1 VTTVESVYNCLP
13 NGEAPAPFEIHY
25 NMIGDGKTRLY
36 HSRVE
41 MRILDDLNEAQKMAV
56 TAGDGPVLVLAGPGS
71 GKTRVLTH
79 RIAYLIEAQDVP
91 SWRIMAV
98 TFTNKAAREMGHRVE
113 ALLGGRPD
121 GLTMGT
127 FHATCVR
134 ILRRENQELHG
145 YDRDFVIFDTDDQ
158 RQVVK
163 AVLKELNLDDKKF
176 HPNRMLNGISAAKNE
191 LVTPEQYAASNYI
204 SEVTRR
210 VYQRYQ
216 DTLVANNA
224 MDFDDLLMNTVILFE
239 ERLDVLER
247 YQQRYQHILVDE
259 FQDTNTVQY
268 VLLRKLAGE
277 RGNIFVVGDAD
288 QSIYK
293 WRGAD
298 FRNINRFRE
307 QYPEAMMILLEQNYR
322 STQIILDA
330 AKAVIRRNSDRV
342 DKELFTER
350 QGGMPIDVREAYND
364 VEEAESVVSEIENL
378 ILQGVAAGE
387 CAVMYR
393 TNAQS
398 RVLEEAFL
406 RAGMNYRLV
415 GATRF
420 YSRREI
426 KDLVAYLRVV
436 RSPADA
442 VSFGRIINT
451 PSRGI
456 GAKTQGVLQQW
467 AEQQG
472 WQPAEA
478 LLQLVADREMQHPF
492 NGRALNAL
500 LRFGEMLRD
509 WIALRDKVSV
519 ADLLDTVLEAVHYR
533 EYVDDGSDQG
543 QDRWANVMELRG
555 VATEFED
562 LSLSDFLE
570 QVSLVSDVDNLE
582 EDPDAPSLLT
592 LHAAKGL
599 EFPTVFI
606 VGLEDGML
614 PHSRSLDD
622 AEELAEE
629 RRLFYVGLTRAEDRV
644 YLSYAFRRS
653 FFGES
658 EVTVP
663 SRFLSDLPVDLV
675 SGGTNQQ
682 RRRDTKRRASSW
694 SWSASPAASSGSGS
708 PARSTSST
716 ARARKE
722 LPEPYGPVET
732 AASEKRPALTEAQ
745 YRTGQNVRHAKFG
758 KGIVIESKLTGS
770 DEEVV
775 VAFEE
780 LGIKKLVASMARLEI
795 TG

>member
-1 VTTVESVYNCLP
+1 
-13 NGEAPAPFEIHY
+13 
-25 NMIGDGKTRLY
+25 
-36 HSRVE
+36 

-56 TAGDGPVLVLAGPGS
+56 TAGNGAVLVLAGPGS
-71 GKTRVLTH
+71 GKTRVLTQ
-79 RIAYLIEAQDVP
+79 RIAYLIEAQNVP
-91 SWRIMAV
+91 PWRIMAV

-113 ALLGGRPD
+113 SLLGGRPN

-134 ILRRENQELHG
+134 ILRRESGELQG

-191 LVTPEQYAASNYI
+191 LVTPELYAASNYI
-204 SEVTRR
+204 SEVIRR

-216 DTLVANNA
+216 DMLVANNA
-224 MDFDDLLMNTVILFE
+224 MDFDDLLVNTVMLFE
-239 ERLDVLER
+239 ERLDVLEKYQRR
-247 YQQRYQHILVDE
+247 YEHILVDE

-268 VLLRKLAGE
+268 ALLRKLADE

-298 FRNINRFRE
+298 FRNINRFRDH
-307 QYPEAMMILLEQNYR
+307 YPEARMILLEQNYR
-322 STQIILDA
+322 STQIILDV

-350 QGGMPIDVREAYND
+350 QGGLPIDVRETYND
-364 VEEAESVVSEIENL
+364 VEEAEAVVSEIENL
-378 ILQGVAAGE
+378 MLQGVSAGG

-406 RAGMNYRLV
+406 KVGMNYRLV

-420 YSRREI
+420 YGRREI
-426 KDLVAYLRVV
+426 KDLIAYLRVV
-436 RSPADA
+436 RSPVDA
-442 VSFGRIINT
+442 VSFGRIVNT
-451 PSRGI
+451 PTRGI
-456 GAKTQGVLQQW
+456 GAKTQSVLQQW
-467 AEQQG
+467 AAQHG

-478 LLQLVADREMQHPF
+478 VLQLVADSEVQHPF
-492 NGRALNAL
+492 NSRALKAL
-500 LRFGEMLRD
+500 SGLGERLRD
-509 WIALRDKVSV
+509 WIALRDMVSV
-519 ADLLDTVLEAVHYR
+519 ADLLDTILEAVQYR
-533 EYVDDGSDQG
+533 SYIDDGTDQG

-555 VATEFED
+555 VATEFKD
-562 LSLSDFLE
+562 LSLTEFLE

-599 EFPTVFI
+599 EFPIVFI

-629 RRLFYVGLTRAEDRV
+629 RRLFYVGLTRAGDRV

-658 EVTVP
+658 EVTTP
-663 SRFLSDLPVDLV
+663 SRFLMDLPGELV
-675 SGGTNQQ
+675 SGGTNRQ
-682 RRRDTKRRASSW
+682 RRQDTKRRASTWTW
-694 SWSASPAASSGSGS
+694 SSSQAVSTGSSP
-708 PARSTSST
+708 PANPQGHQ
-716 ARARKE
+716 AQLRKE
-722 LPEPYGPVET
+722 LPEPYGLSEAAGTET
-732 AASEKRPALTEAQ
+732 RSVAQEAQ
-745 YRTGQNVRHAKFG
+745 YRTGQRVSHAKFG
-758 KGIVIESKLTGS
+758 DGIVIESVLTGN

-775 VAFEE
+775 VAFKE

-795 TG
+795 KG

>member
-1 VTTVESVYNCLP
+1 
-13 NGEAPAPFEIHY
+13 
-25 NMIGDGKTRLY
+25 
-36 HSRVE
+36 

-71 GKTRVLTH
+71 GKTRVLTY
-79 RIAYLIEAQDVP
+79 RIAYLIEAQNVP

-113 ALLGGRPD
+113 SLLGGRPD

-134 ILRRENQELHG
+134 ILRRESGELQG
-145 YDRDFVIFDTDDQ
+145 YDRNFVIFDTDDQ

-224 MDFDDLLMNTVILFE
+224 MDFDDLLVNTVLLFE
-239 ERLDVLER
+239 ERSDILEKYR
-247 YQQRYQHILVDE
+247 QRYEHVLVDE

-268 VLLRKLAGE
+268 ILLKYLAAE

-298 FRNINRFRE
+298 FRNINRFRD
-307 QYPEAMMILLEQNYR
+307 QYPEARMILLEQNYR

-330 AKAVIRRNSDRV
+330 AKAVIRRNRDRV

-350 QGGMPIDVREAYND
+350 QGGTPIEVREAYND
-364 VEEAESVVSEIENL
+364 VEEADAVVSEIEKL
-378 ILQGVAAGE
+378 MLQGVSAGD
-387 CAVMYR
+387 CAVRYR

-406 RAGMNYRLV
+406 RSGMNYRLV

-420 YSRREI
+420 YGRREI

-442 VSFGRIINT
+442 VSFGRIVNT
-451 PSRGI
+451 PTRGI
-456 GAKTQGVLQQW
+456 GAKTQSLLSEW
-467 AEQQG
+467 AAQQG
-472 WQPAEA
+472 RQPAEA
-478 LLQLVADREMQHPF
+478 LLQLVADSEIQHPF
-492 NGRALNAL
+492 NGRAFSAL
-500 LRFGEMLRD
+500 SRFGEMLRD
-509 WIALRDKVSV
+509 WIALRDMVSV
-519 ADLLDTVLEAVHYR
+519 AELLDTILEAVQYR
-533 EYVDDGSDQG
+533 SYVDDGTDQG

-555 VATEFED
+555 VATEFKD
-562 LSLSDFLE
+562 LSLSRFLE

-582 EDPDAPSLLT
+582 EDPDAPTLLT
-592 LHAAKGL
+592 LHSAKGL

-629 RRLFYVGLTRAEDRV
+629 RRLFYVGLTRAGDRV

-663 SRFLSDLPVDLV
+663 SRFLSDLPVELT
-675 SGGTNQQ
+675 SGGTNRQ
-682 RRRDTKRRASSW
+682 RRRDTKRRASTW
-694 SWSASPAASSGSGS
+694 SWSPSPAVSSGDRSA
-708 PARSTSST
+708 ARTLSTQ

-722 LPEPYGPVET
+722 LPEPYGPSEAAGSET
-732 AASEKRPALTEAQ
+732 RSAVTEAQ
-745 YRTGQNVRHAKFG
+745 YRTGQKVRHAKFG

-775 VAFEE
+775 VAFED
-780 LGIKKLVASMARLEI
+780 LGIKRLVASMAKLEI